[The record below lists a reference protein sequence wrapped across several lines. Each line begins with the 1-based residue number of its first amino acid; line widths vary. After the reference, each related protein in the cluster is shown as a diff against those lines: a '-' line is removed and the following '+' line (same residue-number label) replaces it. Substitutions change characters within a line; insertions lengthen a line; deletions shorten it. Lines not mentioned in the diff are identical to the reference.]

1 MVYNNLLMW
10 LYFGPKCLFVNI
22 FFYFYK
28 REGLTFRQECATK
41 VA

>member
-10 LYFGPKCLFVNI
+10 LYFGLKCLFVNI

-28 REGLTFRQECATK
+28 REGLTFRRVCDRKSA
-41 VA
+41 